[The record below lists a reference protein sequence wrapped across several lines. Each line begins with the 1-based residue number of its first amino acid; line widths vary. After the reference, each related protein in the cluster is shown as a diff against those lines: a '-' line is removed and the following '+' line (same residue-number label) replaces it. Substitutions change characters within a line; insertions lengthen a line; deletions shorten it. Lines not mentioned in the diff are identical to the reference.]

1 MGKNN
6 IIWDNS
12 TKKKYKQKPLQIIS
26 EDTNKI
32 TKKNKLPPNTLF
44 NFIQPHIN
52 DCLPYSPHEV
62 GGAKR
67 PTVEADCECRSE

>member
-26 EDTNKI
+26 ENTNKI

-44 NFIQPHIN
+44 DYIQPYIN
-52 DCLPYSPHEV
+52 DPCPIHPPK
-62 GGAKR
+62 GA
-67 PTVEADCECRSE
+67 ERSDQQ